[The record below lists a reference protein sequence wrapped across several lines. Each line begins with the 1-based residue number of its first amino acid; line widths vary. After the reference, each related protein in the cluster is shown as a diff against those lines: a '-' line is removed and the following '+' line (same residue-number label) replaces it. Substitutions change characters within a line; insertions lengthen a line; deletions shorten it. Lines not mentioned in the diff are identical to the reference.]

1 MGKKST
7 LRNFLHL
14 CEVEDNKIDN
24 IANQCDESVESFLR
38 ECNNW
43 VQLGLNED
51 QIKRALLVIKA
62 PAIEQIHCQEYQRWA
77 ILDGFKE
84 NRLDE
89 FLKMCAIKQ
98 DTITELRLIFDN
110 SFHDFYKS
118 HELWHHMDIT
128 EKEIAKIVEILNM
141 MEFD

>member
-7 LRNFLHL
+7 LRNFLQL
-14 CEVEDNKIDN
+14 CEVEENKIDN

-62 PAIEQIHCQEYQRWA
+62 PAIKQIHCQ
-77 ILDGFKE
+77 
-84 NRLDE
+84 
-89 FLKMCAIKQ
+89 
-98 DTITELRLIFDN
+98 
-110 SFHDFYKS
+110 
-118 HELWHHMDIT
+118 
-128 EKEIAKIVEILNM
+128 
-141 MEFD
+141 

>member
-1 MGKKST
+1 MDKKST
-7 LRNFLHL
+7 LRNFLQL
-14 CEVEDNKIDN
+14 CEIEENKIDK
-24 IANQCDESVESFLR
+24 IANQCAESVESFLK

-43 VQLGLNED
+43 VELGLNED

-62 PAIEQIHCQEYQRWA
+62 PAIKQARCKEYQGWA
-77 ILDGFKE
+77 ILDEFKE

-98 DTITELRLIFDN
+98 DKITELCLMFDN
-110 SFHDFYKS
+110 SFHNFYKS